1 MEIQNKYFVKINLI
15 DMSRTYNE
23 NVTMESLLKRT
34 DSTFQ
39 TLSKQLILD
48 MADVNVTCIGHDMC
62 E

>member
-1 MEIQNKYFVKINLI
+1 MKIENKYFVKINLI
-15 DMSRTYNE
+15 DMSGTYNE
-23 NVTMESLLKRT
+23 NVTMESLSKRT

-48 MADVNVTCIGHDMC
+48 MADVHVTCIGHDMC